1 MDIVFLCE
9 PNNPTGVTS
18 SREFLKRVLKRCED
32 IGTLLVLDE
41 CFNDFLDEPE
51 MHTMKE
57 ELQKSKNLL
66 ILKAFTKMYA
76 MAGVRLG
83 YCLSSDEDLLDGM
96 HEAGQPWAVSV
107 LAQEAGLAALQE
119 DAYVTTVR
127 NLIREERKW
136 MKEQLRGLHL
146 RVIEAEANYILFQ
159 SEKELIQPLKEKG
172 ILLRSCGNYVG
183 LDETWYRTAVRSH
196 EENEKLI
203 LAMKE
208 VLT

>member
-1 MDIVFLCE
+1 MK
-9 PNNPTGVTS
+9 
-18 SREFLKRVLKRCED
+18 LKD
-32 IGTLLVLDE
+32 
-41 CFNDFLDEPE
+41 
-51 MHTMKE
+51 
-57 ELQKSKNLL
+57 
-66 ILKAFTKMYA
+66 KAINFVMRTC
-76 MAGVRLG
+76 G
-83 YCLSSDEDLLDGM
+83 
-96 HEAGQPWAVSV
+96 V